1 MIREKIIH
9 TLKIKGEAQ
18 RRCALYCGIDPVNFN
33 HFLKGR
39 RPLPLG
45 DLEKILR
52 HLNLT
57 IMERTVK
64 LIEER
69 GCGVEYCI
77 GTGSMDEMASKGG
90 HEFQKDHRNGNGDS
104 FTYRIEELDGTIVAR
119 IN

>member
-1 MIREKIIH
+1 MIREKIIAS
-9 TLKIKGEAQ
+9 LKAQGVAQ
-18 RRCALYCGIDPVNFN
+18 RRCALDCGIDISNFN

-39 RPLPLG
+39 RPLPLE
-45 DLEKILR
+45 DVEKILR
-52 HLNLT
+52 HLNLR

-69 GCGVEYCI
+69 GCGIEYCI

-104 FTYRIEELDGTIVAR
+104 FSYRIEELDGTIVAR